1 MCRLMAYLGSPIII
15 DKLLYQPK
23 NSLVN
28 QSINAKELEEPL
40 NGDGFGI
47 GWYVRDVNTEP
58 VTFVSVHPAWSNRN
72 LRNLAPKIKTDCLI
86 AHVRAA
92 SVGEVSESNCHPFQY
107 KNLLM
112 MHNGGVEHFSN
123 IKRKLREPLTDE
135 FYNWIKGQTDSEHI
149 FAYLLNDLFKN
160 NKTVSP
166 ETVMDAFENTFS
178 ALKRMMDENDIKEP
192 AYLNMVVTN
201 GLFIVGT
208 RYTTDPNE
216 EPLTLYHSE
225 GSRFVVEDGV
235 THLMAPEDDDQ
246 AVLVVSEKLSDDKN
260 WTPIPPN
267 HFVVVENSLNV
278 RIRPIKNQ
286 NTL

>member
-1 MCRLMAYLGSPIII
+1 MCRLLAYMGTPIVI

-28 QSINAKELEEPL
+28 QSVNAREIEEPL

-47 GWYVRDVNTEP
+47 GWYVPELHHEP
-58 VTFVSVHPAWSNRN
+58 VTFVSVNPAWSNRN
-72 LRNLAPKIKTDCLI
+72 LRNLAPKIRTECLI

-112 MHNGGVEHFSN
+112 MHNGGVENFSR
-123 IKRKLREPLTDE
+123 IKRRVREPLSDE
-135 FYNWIKGQTDSEHI
+135 LYNWIKGQTDSEHL
-149 FAYLLNDLFKN
+149 FAFLLNHLFSN
-160 NKTVSP
+160 GHALVTP
-166 ETVMDAFENTFS
+166 ETVMDAFEKTFTD
-178 ALKRMMDENDIKEP
+178 LKKMMEEQEIREP
-192 AYLNMVVTN
+192 AYLNMMVTN
-201 GLFIVGT
+201 GKFFVGT
-208 RYTTDPNE
+208 RYITDPSL

-225 GSRFVVEDGV
+225 GGRYVVEDGISYMV
-235 THLMAPEDDDQ
+235 APKDDDQ
-246 AVLVVSEKLSDDKN
+246 AVLVVSEKLTEESH

-278 RIRPIKNQ
+278 RVRPIKA
-286 NTL
+286 